1 MIFYDFGLSVREYAR
16 RGKKNDFPDVDICP
30 HCKGHIRLLRHGFY
44 FRYAVTNNNP
54 FFIPICRL
62 QCPSCGKTVS
72 IIPSFLLPYFQHT
85 VATILIKLKNYFLY
99 RKVMGYR
106 QLLEFF
112 SRRFRK
118 NLTRIEMFF
127 RDVGFRGVFPFNP
140 IEKAIK
146 LVEMLLA
153 LGKAPLL
160 RRGIEHFPLNFM
172 AS

>member
-1 MIFYDFGLSVREYAR
+1 MIFPMLTFAR
-16 RGKKNDFPDVDICP
+16 IV
-30 HCKGHIRLLRHGFY
+30 KGILDCYGMDSIIEMPLLIIIFS
-44 FRYAVTNNNP
+44 
-54 FFIPICRL
+54 IPICRL
-62 QCPSCGKTVS
+62 KCPSCGKTVS

-127 RDVGFRGVFPFNP
+127 RDTGFRGVFPFNP
-140 IEKAIK
+140 KEKAIK

-160 RRGIEHFPLNFM
+160 RRGIGHFPLNFM